1 MLRKLNKKKRLLLWS
16 GMFLLLVVF
25 GGCYAMTKD
34 RKGNSETEA
43 GMKAEESIKT
53 EKSIKTEDNIKT
65 DMTENSASTASVNT
79 KEERKEATELTQD
92 MAKTALDSFLSS
104 FYVKEEKGGYIVGED
119 FWQQAEIFEVVIDA
133 YERTGEERY
142 LALMEDMYR
151 GFLAKHG
158 EDWSYNDFNDDI
170 MWMTIACARAYEA
183 TKDAKYLAIAEK
195 HFNIVFDRAWS
206 EDLGGGL
213 FWKTENKTKNSCI
226 NSPAAIAACLLGNAT
241 GKQEYYDKAV
251 KIYQWEKENLFGA
264 TGAVFDAYDLK
275 TGINQWCSTYNQGTL
290 IGAATLLYQI
300 YGEETYLQDAKLAA
314 DYTVNTMF
322 SGQVMN
328 TEGEGN
334 DLPGFKGILAR
345 WLGKFVRESG
355 QEQYADWMEQNALAA
370 WNNRNS
376 NGIMWTQFNTKTGDT
391 FYTAWGCSAAV
402 SMLMNTPHKRNE

>member
-1 MLRKLNKKKRLLLWS
+1 MEYGLTKRNKKKRFLLWS
-16 GMFLLLVVF
+16 GVFLLLAVS
-25 GGCYAMTKD
+25 GGCYAASAD
-34 RKGNSETEA
+34 RKGNSET
-43 GMKAEESIKT
+43 KASIKIEESA
-53 EKSIKTEDNIKT
+53 KTEDSTKT
-65 DMTENSASTASVNT
+65 DIAKNNTSTASEHA
-79 KEERKEATELTQD
+79 KEERKGAAELTQD
-92 MAKTALDSFLSS
+92 IAKTALDSFLSS

-119 FWQQAEIFEVVIDA
+119 FWQQAEIFELVIDA
-133 YERTGEERY
+133 YEQTGEESY
-142 LALMEDMYR
+142 LTLMDEMYR

-170 MWMTIACARAYEA
+170 MWMTIACTRAYEA
-183 TKDAKYLAIAEK
+183 TEDAKYLTIAEK

-226 NSPAAIAACLLGNAT
+226 NSPAAIAACLLGKAT
-241 GKQEYYDKAV
+241 GNREYYDKAV
-251 KIYQWEKENLFGA
+251 MIYRWEKENLFGA

-275 TGINQWCSTYNQGTL
+275 TGINQWCSTYNQGTF

-345 WLGKFVRESG
+345 WLGKFARECD
-355 QEQYADWMEQNALAA
+355 QEQYADWMKQNALAA
-370 WNNRNS
+370 WNNRNT
-376 NGIMWTQFNTKTGDT
+376 NGIMWTQFNTKTDDT

-402 SMLMNTPHKRNE
+402 SMLINTPYEIIE